1 MSTNSNPILVGKFG
15 APHGVRGEVRLK
27 SHTGDPLAIKDYKSL
42 QLKDGTSVKIS
53 TARQKG
59 DMLIVRPTTSQSR
72 EDAQKL
78 NHLELFVDRVDL
90 PKVSDEDEYYLTDL
104 IGMKAL
110 NEHGAIV
117 GQVIDVPD
125 FGSGELLEIAP
136 FEGERVLRNNSWFVD
151 FTKANV
157 PSIDLVG
164 KTLTVIPPA
173 EVSERDDN

>member
-1 MSTNSNPILVGKFG
+1 
-15 APHGVRGEVRLK
+15 
-27 SHTGDPLAIKDYKSL
+27 
-42 QLKDGTSVKIS
+42 
-53 TARQKG
+53 
-59 DMLIVRPTTSQSR
+59 MLIVRPTTSQSR

-104 IGMKAL
+104 IGMTAL

-136 FEGERVLRNNSWFVD
+136 FEGERVLKNNSWFVD

-157 PSIDLVG
+157 PKIDLAG

-173 EVSERDDN
+173 EVSERDED